1 MPHLVGMI
9 KQNPSLLKTKSPLT
23 IIGLFCLFLLLIS
36 SCSEAKTP
44 AEVTRLFW
52 DALINND
59 IETAQKYTTLPS
71 QQQVKIDPDLNINN
85 TVLKIGEIRIND
97 QQATVQ
103 TLFVYQ
109 KPEAKDQKP
118 DLNINTY
125 LLKDNGMWKVDFQ
138 KTTRLLPGKAFRDL
152 MQSLQNLTQSYIKK
166 LEEQAPLI
174 EEKIESLNE
183 QLIEE
188 IEELNRKLEKPES
201 TEKPSPST
209 KSI

>member
-1 MPHLVGMI
+1 MI
-9 KQNPSLLKTKSPLT
+9 KQNPALFITKSPLT
-23 IIGLFCLFLLLIS
+23 IGLFCLFLLLNA
-36 SCSEAKTP
+36 CSEANTP

-52 DALINND
+52 DALIIND
-59 IETAQKYTTLPS
+59 IEKAQHYTT
-71 QQQVKIDPDLNINN
+71 QQSKQQIKIDPDLNIKNAA
-85 TVLKIGEIRIND
+85 LKIGEIRIND

-109 KPEAKDQKP
+109 KPEAKNQKP

-125 LLKDNGMWKVDFQ
+125 LIKDNGIWKVDFQ

-183 QLIEE
+183 QLIDE
-188 IEELNRKLEKPES
+188 IEELNRKLEKPE
-201 TEKPSPST
+201 PVDNQSPST